1 MKQPTALEASKS
13 PMNDSQIMAQKR
25 AQAKEALNA
34 EEAAE
39 SLAASFKMN
48 KASDIAKNHSNK
60 KQRPPTGA

>member
-1 MKQPTALEASKS
+1 
-13 PMNDSQIMAQKR
+13 MNDSQIMAQKR